1 LIHNTSSEL
10 VGYRRQWERERC
22 RCAYKGCSET
32 NNVGVGQIY
41 QGQTEQRERNPIK
54 KPSGCRKTSIHGWKG
69 GTVKG
74 ESIETHVE

>member
-54 KPSGCRKTSIHGWKG
+54 NRLVVEKRAYMGGKG
-69 GTVKG
+69 AQWRDNP
-74 ESIETHVE
+74 